1 MKHQRQ
7 NNKKIQPVQILRAVI
22 QLITFILI
30 PELFITVFSAIGSIF
45 TAVIGGTFVF
55 SEQMTNIFMLLA
67 VFIITFIWG
76 RFFCG
81 FLCSFGAMQD
91 LLWFFGKRIPV
102 RPVISQKADR
112 VLKFLKYGVLIF
124 IVLGIWSFGV
134 FGDTVW
140 SPWTV
145 FGMYTSPFK
154 GFPNELMFLSVGGA
168 LLLVIMLGSLF
179 IERFFCK
186 YLCPLGALFTLASRF
201 RIFKVKRDSA
211 KCNSRCRVCTRKC
224 AMSIPLY
231 QHDAVNSGE
240 CINCMKC
247 TAACAMGNI
256 KVETAPAVTG
266 TAAALALAGVS
277 FAGTLQP
284 AKTATVQPEVSVDF
298 SNAAPG
304 SYKDGTYTGSAAGYR
319 GVTSVTVTVSNGNI
333 TSITIDSSGDDRKFL
348 DNAANEIISDIISTQ
363 STDVSAVSGATY
375 SSRGIIDAV
384 EEAIGDQ
391 LAASASQSTEAATEA
406 SSGSRSKK
414 NRVEKT
420 TESDSQS
427 GDQSGEKTTEG
438 SEDNSFSNGNSG
450 SNSNSDG
457 KYADGTYT
465 GSGSGF
471 RGTTSVSVK
480 VEGGVITDITVTS
493 YQDDRQ
499 FFTRAESGVI
509 SEILSAQSINVST
522 VSGATFS
529 SNSIIEA
536 VADALGED
544 FTNPNSSMSGGHHM
558 H

>member
-1 MKHQRQ
+1 M
-7 NNKKIQPVQILRAVI
+7 
-22 QLITFILI
+22 
-30 PELFITVFSAIGSIF
+30 
-45 TAVIGGTFVF
+45 
-55 SEQMTNIFMLLA
+55 
-67 VFIITFIWG
+67 
-76 RFFCG
+76 
-81 FLCSFGAMQD
+81 
-91 LLWFFGKRIPV
+91 
-102 RPVISQKADR
+102 
-112 VLKFLKYGVLIF
+112 KFLKYGVLIF

-348 DNAANEIISDIISTQ
+348 DNAANEIISDIISAQ

-384 EEAIGDQ
+384 EDAIGDQ

>member
-1 MKHQRQ
+1 MDH
-7 NNKKIQPVQILRAVI
+7 KKLQILVPQYKETEDVI
-22 QLITFILI
+22 
-30 PELFITVFSAIGSIF
+30 
-45 TAVIGGTFVF
+45 
-55 SEQMTNIFMLLA
+55 
-67 VFIITFIWG
+67 
-76 RFFCG
+76 
-81 FLCSFGAMQD
+81 
-91 LLWFFGKRIPV
+91 
-102 RPVISQKADR
+102 
-112 VLKFLKYGVLIF
+112 
-124 IVLGIWSFGV
+124 
-134 FGDTVW
+134 
-140 SPWTV
+140 
-145 FGMYTSPFK
+145 
-154 GFPNELMFLSVGGA
+154 
-168 LLLVIMLGSLF
+168 
-179 IERFFCK
+179 K
-186 YLCPLGALFTLASRF
+186 YLL
-201 RIFKVKRDSA
+201 DS
-211 KCNSRCRVCTRKC
+211 
-224 AMSIPLY
+224 I
-231 QHDAVNSGE
+231 E
-240 CINCMKC
+240 CQFCIDMKDIGVIIC
-247 TAACAMGNI
+247 SDGGNYI
-256 KVETAPAVTG
+256 
-266 TAAALALAGVS
+266 L
-277 FAGTLQP
+277 
-284 AKTATVQPEVSVDF
+284 
-298 SNAAPG
+298 
-304 SYKDGTYTGSAAGYR
+304 
-319 GVTSVTVTVSNGNI
+319 
-333 TSITIDSSGDDRKFL
+333 DRKFL

-536 VADALGED
+536 EK
-544 FTNPNSSMSGGHHM
+544 
-558 H
+558 